1 MEIRKVQTAQ
11 IKPDLDNPREDLEAG
26 DIDLEKLRGSIR
38 EFGCVEPLV
47 WNEATGHIVG
57 GHQRFKI
64 LLAEGATEI
73 EVVVVHL
80 SIEKEKALNL
90 ALNKIRGRW
99 DERKLAQIL
108 DGLVKVPDFDVKLT
122 GFDSPEVADLLASL
136 VPKGPEDKE
145 ENFDLAEELARAPEA
160 VTKPG
165 DRIQLGRHVLMCG
178 DSADPEQV
186 NRLLDGNRIH
196 LVNQDPPYNVKV
208 EPRSNNAIAAARQDR
223 KHHQGLDLARHPSKA
238 KATGKLRAKDR
249 PLANDFVST
258 QSFDKLLR
266 AWFGN
271 AAQALLPGRGFY
283 IWGGYANLAN
293 YPAALE
299 EAGLYFAQAIIW
311 VKGHPVMTRKDFMG
325 NHEWCLYGWKN
336 DGPHY
341 FTPGLR
347 NVTDVWTVKKVS
359 PQSMCHLTEKPVELA
374 VRAMTYSSR
383 PGENVLDL
391 FGGSGSTLIG
401 AERVGRRAFLMELDC
416 LYADVIV
423 RRFLNFVGPKTAP
436 ELAERYGVTEGGVA

>member
-1 MEIRKVQTAQ
+1 MKIRTVPISQ
-11 IKPDLDNPREDLEAG
+11 IKPATYNPRETLEPG
-26 DIDLEKLRGSIR
+26 DPDFEKLRQSIR
-38 EFGCVEPLV
+38 EFGCVTPLV
-47 WNEATGHIVG
+47 WNAATANLVG
-57 GHQRFKI
+57 GHQRLAV
-64 LLAEGATEI
+64 LLAEGATEV
-73 EVVVVHL
+73 EVVVVDL
-80 SIEKEKALNL
+80 PLEKEKALNL
-90 ALNKIRGRW
+90 ALNKIGGRW
-99 DERKLAQIL
+99 DERKLAQVL
-108 DGLVKVPDFDVKLT
+108 DELVQVPTFDVKLT

-145 ENFDLAEELARAPEA
+145 EDFDLAAELARAPEA

-186 NRLLDGNRIH
+186 KCLLGGNPIH
-196 LVNQDPPYNVKV
+196 LVNMDPPYNVKV
-208 EPRSNNAIAAARQDR
+208 EPRSNNAIAAAQQGR
-223 KHHQGLDLARHPSKA
+223 KHHQGLDLARHPGKA
-238 KATGKLRAKDR
+238 KATSKLRAKDR

-258 QSFDKLLR
+258 QSFDKMLR
-266 AWFGN
+266 GWFGN

-299 EAGLYFAQAIIW
+299 ESGLYFAQAIIW

-325 NHEWCLYGWKN
+325 NHEWCLYGWKEG
-336 DGPHY
+336 GPHY

-423 RRFLNFVGPKTAP
+423 RRFLNFAGPKTAP
-436 ELAERYGVTEGGVA
+436 ELAERYGVAEGGVA